1 MEIFFIFMLTISV
14 ITVQADLTCLEW
26 ALISPI
32 VGIFCHFE
40 PEYFQEAEN
49 NTVTAVEDVVQSAE
63 NLVKFD
69 LTHNPAVVTY
79 NFLEK
84 TNQGGL
90 AQGGS
95 YLESVG
101 RDFGDVTIGFGKE
114 TANQIV
120 SIYELTYWND
130 VSMCLISGAGR
141 LAIQAK
147 RRMGK
152 RAGVPSANEAV
163 SMAQNCVSDKLK
175 LIAKPAVF
183 QINGKRWSIH
193 LLSMYLL
200 VEFSR
205 YKSTNRLDHL
215 GSCSSSDTSR
225 H

>member
-1 MEIFFIFMLTISV
+1 MKLPFLFVVALSAV
-14 ITVQADLTCLEW
+14 TVQADLTCLEW
-26 ALISPI
+26 GLISPI

-49 NTVTAVEDVVQSAE
+49 NTVAAVEDVVQSAE

-69 LTHNPAVVTY
+69 ITHNPVAVTY
-79 NFLEK
+79 NFLEA

-90 AQGGS
+90 PEGVGYLQG
-95 YLESVG
+95 VG
-101 RDFGDVTIGFGKE
+101 KDFGDVTIGFGKE

-120 SIYELTYWND
+120 NIYELTYWND

-141 LAIQAK
+141 LALDSK

-163 SMAQNCVSDKLK
+163 SMAQSCISDKLK

-183 QINGKRWSIH
+183 QISG
-193 LLSMYLL
+193 M
-200 VEFSR
+200 
-205 YKSTNRLDHL
+205 D
-215 GSCSSSDTSR
+215 
-225 H
+225 